1 MENYN
6 KQYKDFQKFALSKGI
21 STNTLDEYNK
31 YRFKNYINPMILEER
46 NSNIASIDIFSR
58 LQVDRI
64 LFLNTEV
71 CAEAINVLAA
81 QMLWLEQQSDSD
93 ISLYCS
99 SPGGEIYEGLK
110 LIDVMN
116 FIKPD
121 VSTVCMGMVASM
133 ASVIANCG
141 TKGKRYILPR
151 ARYLIHQPLSGVS
164 GQVTDMKI
172 HVEEA
177 EKLKEELYRLF
188 EQNTNLSYEEIWNMC
203 ERDNILTAQQ
213 AVDYG
218 FVDKIIG
225 IS

>member
-1 MENYN
+1 MVEN
-6 KQYKDFQKFALSKGI
+6 KQYKDFQKFALSRGI
-21 STNTLDEYNK
+21 SSNTLDEYDK

-46 NSNIASIDIFSR
+46 NSNMASIDIFSR

-71 CAEAINVLAA
+71 CAEAINVLSA
-81 QMLWLEQQSDSD
+81 QMLWLEQQGDGD

-99 SPGGEIYEGLK
+99 SPGGSIYEGLK
-110 LIDVMN
+110 LIDVMD

-121 VSTVCMGMVASM
+121 VSTTCMGMVASM

-151 ARYLIHQPLSGVS
+151 ARFLIHQPLSGVS

-172 HVEEA
+172 HIEEA
-177 EKLKEELYRLF
+177 EKLKEELYHLF
-188 EQNTNLSYEEIWNMC
+188 EENTNLSYEEIWNMC

-218 FVDKIIG
+218 FVDKIIKTN
-225 IS
+225 

>member
-110 LIDVMN
+110 LIDVMD

>member
-110 LIDVMN
+110 LIDVMD

-151 ARYLIHQPLSGVS
+151 SRYLIHQPLSGVS

>member
-110 LIDVMN
+110 LIDVMD

-177 EKLKEELYRLF
+177 EKLKEELYRLL

>member
-1 MENYN
+1 MENCN
-6 KQYKDFQKFALSKGI
+6 KQYRDFQKFALSKRIG
-21 STNTLDEYNK
+21 SNTLDEYNK

-81 QMLWLEQQSDSD
+81 QMLWLEQQGDGD

-99 SPGGEIYEGLK
+99 SPGGSIYEGLK
-110 LIDVMN
+110 LIDVMD

-177 EKLKEELYRLF
+177 EKLKEELYHLF
-188 EQNTNLSYEEIWNMC
+188 EQNTNLSYQEIWDMC

-218 FVDKIIG
+218 FVDKIIQK
-225 IS
+225 

>member
-1 MENYN
+1 MN

-21 STNTLDEYNK
+21 GSNTLDEYNK

-46 NSNIASIDIFSR
+46 NSNIAPIDIFSR

-81 QMLWLEQQSDSD
+81 QMLWLEQQGDGD
-93 ISLYCS
+93 ISLYIS
-99 SPGGEIYEGLK
+99 SNGGSIYEGLK
-110 LIDVMN
+110 LVDIMDFV
-116 FIKPD
+116 KPD

-141 TKGKRYILPR
+141 TKDKRYILPR

-177 EKLKEELYRLF
+177 EKLKEELYHLF

-218 FVDKIIG
+218 FVDKIIQKD
-225 IS
+225 

>member
-1 MENYN
+1 MMEN
-6 KQYKDFQKFALSKGI
+6 KQYKDFQKFALSRGI
-21 STNTLDEYNK
+21 GSNLLDEYNK
-31 YRFKNYINPMILEER
+31 YNMKDYINPMIIEER
-46 NSNIASIDIFSR
+46 SSNMTSIDIFSR

-71 CAEAINVLAA
+71 CPEAINVLAA
-81 QMLWLEQQSDSD
+81 QMLWLEQQGDGD

-99 SPGGEIYEGLK
+99 SPGGSIYEGLK
-110 LIDVMN
+110 LIDVMD

-151 ARYLIHQPLSGVS
+151 ARFLIHQPLSGVS

-177 EKLKEELYRLF
+177 EKLKEELYHLF
-188 EQNTNLSYEEIWNMC
+188 EQNTDLSYEEIWNMC

-218 FVDKIIG
+218 FVDKIIQK
-225 IS
+225 

>member
-1 MENYN
+1 MENCN
-6 KQYKDFQKFALSKGI
+6 KQYRDFQKFALSKGI
-21 STNTLDEYNK
+21 GSNTLDEYNK

-81 QMLWLEQQSDSD
+81 QMLWLEQQGDGD

-99 SPGGEIYEGLK
+99 SPGGSIYEGLK
-110 LIDVMN
+110 LIDVMD

-141 TKGKRYILPR
+141 TKSKRYILPR

-177 EKLKEELYRLF
+177 EKLKEELYHLF
-188 EQNTNLSYEEIWNMC
+188 EQNTNLSYQEIWNMC

-218 FVDKIIG
+218 FVDKIIQK
-225 IS
+225 